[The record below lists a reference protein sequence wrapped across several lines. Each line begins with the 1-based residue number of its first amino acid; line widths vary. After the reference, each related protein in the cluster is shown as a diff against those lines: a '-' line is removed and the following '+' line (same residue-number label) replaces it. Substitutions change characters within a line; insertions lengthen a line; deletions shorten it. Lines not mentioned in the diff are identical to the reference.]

1 MDANKVRELKLTAA
15 KMRKLILEGVYNAKS
30 GHPGGSLSA
39 TDILANLYFNTMN
52 VNPADPKWADRDR
65 FVLSKGH
72 GAPALY
78 AALALKGFFPT
89 EEIKMLR
96 KAESHLEG
104 HPNMNWIPG
113 VDMSTGSLGQGLS
126 AAVGM
131 ELGRKLDGKDYYVY
145 SILGDGEIQEGQIW
159 EAAMAAAHYK
169 ANHLIAFLDHNGLQ
183 IDGAITDVMSP
194 EPVTDKFRAFGW
206 FVQVVDGHDMEAL
219 EAAVEA
225 AKAQGVGED
234 GKPSMIVCETV
245 KGKGVSFMENK
256 ASWHGVA
263 PKEEE
268 KVQADAELDA
278 VIKELEGC

>member
-1 MDANKVRELKLTAA
+1 MDANKVKELKLTAA
-15 KMRKLILEGVYNAKS
+15 KMRKLIIEGVFNAKS

-39 TDILANLYFNTMN
+39 TDILANLYFNVMH

-131 ELGRKLDGKDYYVY
+131 ELARKLDGKEYYVY

-219 EAAVEA
+219 EVAVEA
-225 AKAQGVGED
+225 AKAQGAGED

-268 KVQADAELDA
+268 KLQADAELDA

>member
-15 KMRKLILEGVYNAKS
+15 KMRKLIIEGVFNAKS

-89 EEIKMLR
+89 EEMKMLR

-225 AKAQGVGED
+225 AKAQGAGED
-234 GKPSMIVCETV
+234 GKPSMIVCETI

-268 KVQADAELDA
+268 KLQADAELDA

>member
-1 MDANKVRELKLTAA
+1 MDANKVKELKLTAA
-15 KMRKLILEGVYNAKS
+15 KMRKLILEGIFNAKS
-30 GHPGGSLSA
+30 GHPGGSLSCA
-39 TDILANLYFNTMN
+39 DILANLYFNTMN
-52 VNPADPKWADRDR
+52 VNPADPKWEDRDR

-78 AALALKGFFPT
+78 AALALKGFFPAEDMKT
-89 EEIKMLR
+89 LR
-96 KAESHLEG
+96 KADSYLEG
-104 HPNMNWIPG
+104 HPNMNHIAG

-145 SILGDGEIQEGQIW
+145 SVLGDGEIQEGQIW

-206 FVQVVDGHDMEAL
+206 FVQVVDGHDVEAL
-219 EAAVEA
+219 EAAVAA
-225 AKAQGVGED
+225 AKAQGALAD

-245 KGKGVSFMENK
+245 KGKGVSFMEGK

-268 KVQADAELDA
+268 KAQADAELDA

>member
-1 MDANKVRELKLTAA
+1 MDANKVKELKLTAT
-15 KMRKLILEGVYNAKS
+15 KMRKLILEGIFNAKS
-30 GHPGGSLSA
+30 GHPGGSLSCA
-39 TDILANLYFNTMN
+39 DILANLYFNTMN
-52 VNPADPKWADRDR
+52 VNPADPKWEDRDR

-78 AALALKGFFPT
+78 AALALKGFFPAEDMKT
-89 EEIKMLR
+89 LR
-96 KAESHLEG
+96 KVDSYLEG
-104 HPNMNWIPG
+104 HPNMNYIPG

-131 ELGRKLDGKDYYVY
+131 EIGRKLDGKDYYVY
-145 SILGDGEIQEGQIW
+145 SVLGDGEIQEGQIW

-206 FVQVVDGHDMEAL
+206 FVQVVDGHDVEAL
-219 EAAVEA
+219 EAAIAA
-225 AKAQGVGED
+225 AKAQGAAQD

-245 KGKGVSFMENK
+245 KGKGVSFMEGK

-268 KVQADAELDA
+268 KTQADAELDA